1 MKQWK
6 LLEVTDVAS
15 GERIK
20 IKDYRFNPSLHKN
33 PKLLAGTVVDP
44 NAMFGFGGRPIEVEE
59 AVSAPVVEEE
69 IKDEPKVVEE
79 KDEPVEDA
87 KEPVVDPERP
97 FACDQCDKTF
107 KRAQDVKT
115 HVKLKHSE

>member
-6 LLEVTDVAS
+6 LLEVTEVAS

-20 IKDYRFNPSLHKN
+20 IKDYRYNPSLHKN

-44 NAMFGFGGRPIEVEE
+44 NTLFGFGGKPTEVEE
-59 AVSAPVVEEE
+59 PVSAPVIEEE
-69 IKDEPKVVEE
+69 VEDEPKVAEE
-79 KDEPVEDA
+79 V

-97 FACDQCDKTF
+97 FSCEECDKTF

-115 HVKLKHSE
+115 HVKLRHTV